1 MHFRLRIG
9 SFNFYVALRRE
20 YRAEGINSRLIGSN
34 EHILLFDF
42 DSVPE
47 EEVIRELQDVQAKF
61 DLPDIYVL
69 ETGAPEHY
77 HAYCFAKL
85 SRALVCTILAN
96 TPSVDRVFFALG
108 VLRGYWTL
116 RISKKKGRDFKLVK
130 VLFGYRP
137 EEVSPEDLETV
148 CEYFTTKG

>member
-1 MHFRLRIG
+1 MNFRLRIG

-20 YRAEGINSRLIGSN
+20 YRAEGINSRIKGSDS
-34 EHILLFDF
+34 HILLFDF
-42 DSVPE
+42 DGVPE
-47 EEVIRELQDVQAKF
+47 ERVICELSDIQAKF

-69 ETGAPEHY
+69 ETGAPAHH
-77 HAYCFAKL
+77 HAYCFARL
-85 SRALVCTILAN
+85 PWPLACTILAN

-116 RISKKKGRDFKLVK
+116 RISKKKGRDFRLVK
-130 VLFGYRP
+130 ILFGYRP

-148 CEYFTTKG
+148 CAYYTTKG